1 MVVRVY
7 TNRLRDVVNYCNDNN
22 KHPVFLNK
30 IIKLTGSETIICNY
44 LDIDLSILEQI
55 CKWCEN
61 EDICDKLDKYD
72 DFYHKFKRI
81 INDTKSEERNMFDL
95 N

>member
-1 MVVRVY
+1 MNVRVY
-7 TNRLRDVVNYCNDNN
+7 INRLIDVIHYCNDN
-22 KHPVFLNK
+22 KKQPFFLKNIK
-30 IIKLTGSETIICNY
+30 GIIESEIINCSY
-44 LDIDLSILEQI
+44 IDIDLTILEHI

>member
-1 MVVRVY
+1 MWS
-7 TNRLRDVVNYCNDNN
+7 
-22 KHPVFLNK
+22 VFLNK
-30 IIKLTGSETIICNY
+30 IIKLTGSETIIFNY

-55 CKWCEN
+55 CKWCEK